1 MLGGNTAHAFHAE
14 PELPAFVYVT
24 EVSHVLGDKA
34 YAHGGGMAFPGGGW
48 GLLPD
53 GTLWEGGS
61 RIAMDAL
68 VGRDLGSGSANR
80 MRSVLSSANPF
91 NYNLPLQMNGK
102 RAGVGDTVA
111 YGFITP
117 QVFISRS
124 WNAVVEGIS
133 ENDPRL
139 LGVFDQ
145 GGSLVDSKG
154 RPLGE
159 SAVQEILKKVYQIA
173 KRL

>member
-1 MLGGNTAHAFHAE
+1 
-14 PELPAFVYVT
+14 VT
-24 EVSHVLGDKA
+24 EVSHLLGDKV

-53 GTLWEGGS
+53 GTLWEGGNS
-61 RIAMDAL
+61 IAMDAL
-68 VGRDLGSGSANR
+68 VGRDLASGRSTR
-80 MRSVLSSANPF
+80 LRSVLSSADPF
-91 NYNLPLQMNGK
+91 NYNLPLELGGK
-102 RAGVGDTVA
+102 TAAVGDTVA

-117 QVFISRS
+117 QVFVSRG

-133 ENDPRL
+133 DNNPRL

-145 GGSLVDSKG
+145 GGHLVDSKG

-159 SAVQEILKKVYQIA
+159 KAVEDILQKV
-173 KRL
+173 